1 MDQAP
6 NQRMQQLQQMLER
19 TPDDAFL
26 LYGIALEYKKMKE
39 PEQAMKYLQRVIE
52 VDPGY
57 CYAYFQ
63 RGQIQ
68 ESMGDIEAARD
79 TYLTGIDAAG
89 RKGDAHARSE
99 LEGALSMIE

>member
-1 MDQAP
+1 M
-6 NQRMQQLQQMLER
+6 RQLQQMLER

-26 LYGIALEYKKMKE
+26 LYGIALEYKKTKE
-39 PEQAMKYLQRVIE
+39 PELAMKYLQRVIE

-68 ESMGDIEAARD
+68 ESMGDIEAAKS
-79 TYLTGIDAAG
+79 TYLAGIDAAG